1 MRVTNFWN
9 QLIYRL
15 WAPIYNQIFDRLAFA
30 GARRRSIQAL
40 AVRPGECVVLPG
52 VGTGADLPL
61 LPAGVRAIG
70 IDFSPHMLAQAQ
82 RQAATWQATV
92 LLVQGDAMNLPLAT
106 GAADAAVLH
115 LVLSVVPDGRACA
128 QETARTLRAEGRA
141 VVFDK
146 FLSETTAAPSLLRR
160 LLNVGAVL
168 LGTDLN
174 RRLSSLLAGS
184 GLTPVSDQPA
194 IFGGAYRLVQLRKM
208 AAPTESESA

>member
-1 MRVTNFWN
+1 
-9 QLIYRL
+9 
-15 WAPIYNQIFDRLAFA
+15 
-30 GARRRSIQAL
+30 
-40 AVRPGECVVLPG
+40 VLPG

-70 IDFSPHMLAQAQ
+70 IDRSPHMLVQAQ
-82 RQAATWQATV
+82 RQAAAWRATV
-92 LLVQGDAMNLPLAT
+92 LLVQGDAMKLPVAT

-115 LVLSVVPDGRACA
+115 LVLSVVPDGCACA
-128 QETARTLRAEGRA
+128 QETARCLREGGRA

-146 FLSETTAAPSLLRR
+146 FLGETAAPSLLRR

-184 GLTPVSDQPA
+184 GLTPVADQPA
-194 IFGGAYRLVQLRKM
+194 LLGGAYRLVQLRKM
-208 AAPTESESA
+208 AAPTESKSS